1 MRSVV
6 TREIPL
12 PQELKQTNANLVIEV
27 NGKDIQK
34 VITYYQHSMKVS
46 VLESFGELKVS
57 DSAE

>member
-1 MRSVV
+1 MRSAV

-57 DSAE
+57 DSTE